1 MTRDL
6 ICRTATTFAKDGALD
21 EAAFRQHLQRLV
33 DHGHGAYLASGGSG
47 EGHVL
52 SVEELRRVYTIGVE
66 VCRGKVPVFAN
77 PPEQHT
83 AEATLEQSLLA
94 VSCGVEMVNVYGP
107 SGLHGYVPTDEEFER
122 YHDEL
127 LPRLHHPVA
136 LAPNPILGYAPN
148 PAVVA
153 RLCNRYTQ
161 VEAVNL
167 ALQTDDYML
176 RVQRDLRRP
185 IRFYVPISGSLNTL
199 ALGAHGFLGAEAN
212 ILPATHRRYLDLCE
226 DKPTL
231 ALGEA
236 YAQLKSFARYV
247 AGWGQ
252 SPRWI
257 KMAMRVLAL
266 PGGTGGPR
274 RPYLMPDEAA
284 LRRFT
289 EGLAALGIPEIDERL
304 TAARNIA

>member
-1 MTRDL
+1 MTLTL
-6 ICRTATTFAKDGALD
+6 ICRTATLFAADGALD
-21 EAAFRQHLQRLV
+21 EAALRQHLQSLV

-52 SVEELRRVYTIGVE
+52 SVEELRRVYAIGVE
-66 VCRGKVPVFAN
+66 TCRGKVPVFAN

-83 AEATLEQSLLA
+83 AQATLEQSQLA
-94 VSCGVEMVNVYGP
+94 ISCGVEMVNVYGP

-127 LPRLHHPVA
+127 LSQFRHPVA
-136 LAPNPILGYAPN
+136 LAPNPILGYAPD
-148 PAVVA
+148 PRVVA
-153 RLCNRYTQ
+153 RLCNRYPQ

-176 RVQRDLRRP
+176 RIQRDLRRP
-185 IRFYVPISGSLNTL
+185 IRFYAPISGSLNTL
-199 ALGAHGFLGAEAN
+199 ALGAHGLLGAEAN
-212 ILPATHRRYLDLCE
+212 ILPATHRAYLDLCRGG
-226 DKPTL
+226 PSPG
-231 ALGEA
+231 LGEA

-257 KMAMRVLAL
+257 KMALRVLAL
-266 PGGTGGPR
+266 PGGTGVPR
-274 RPYLMPDEAA
+274 RPYLMPEEAV
-284 LRRFT
+284 LTRFA

-304 TAARNIA
+304 AATRHAA